1 MTLSVNC
8 NLLPLN
14 LSLCSTKAITH
25 ILWLRVEI
33 LKQTLRVSQCVP
45 ERPLLKVL
53 KVSVLVDLPTP
64 VVA

>member
-1 MTLSVNC
+1 MLSVNC

-14 LSLCSTKAITH
+14 LSLYNTKAMTH
-25 ILWLRVEI
+25 MLRLRVKI
-33 LKQTLRVSQCVP
+33 LKQTLCAYQCVP

-64 VVA
+64 PVA